1 MTDIAAT
8 WGDGVEASWGDGV
21 VATWGEEAVTRVR
34 ARFDIEL
41 SAADEDEVV
50 ALFFGIVLMPRR
62 RG

>member
-1 MTDIAAT
+1 MFDDAIFDDVIFDTET
-8 WGDGVEASWGDGV
+8 
-21 VATWGEEAVTRVR
+21 VTRVR

-50 ALFFGIVLMPRR
+50 ALFFGIVIIPRS